1 MLKKIE
7 EKLKMSLYLRN
18 NLEFG
23 RGANILY
30 LCTHIQIQIWIY
42 IQIHECIFICLYICT
57 YTYMYI
63 VMYTNVHMQIN

>member
-30 LCTHIQIQIWIY
+30 LCTHIQIQI
-42 IQIHECIFICLYICT
+42 
-57 YTYMYI
+57 
-63 VMYTNVHMQIN
+63 